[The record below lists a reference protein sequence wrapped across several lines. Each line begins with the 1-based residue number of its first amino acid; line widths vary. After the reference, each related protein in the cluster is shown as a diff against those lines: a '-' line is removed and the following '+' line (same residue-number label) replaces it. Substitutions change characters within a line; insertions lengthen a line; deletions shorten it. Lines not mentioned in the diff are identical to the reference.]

1 MGFHPKDLVLVGVGQ
16 LGTLFGE
23 GALLASRRVTPLRR
37 DSDVERCLD
46 DVQPDAPVLVT
57 TGEHDLA
64 GAIERLPRERREHV
78 ILVQNELFPSVWRG
92 LGLDEPTV
100 CVVWLSKKAG
110 RPVEIGGPTEV
121 YGRHADVVAQIHEA
135 LTLPCLVLPSQEALS
150 LALAAKFAFILGIN
164 ALGLE
169 RDITLGEWLEQ
180 DQARVLAV
188 VDDARRLA
196 EAKLR
201 LKEGFPR
208 ADGKKV
214 QRKVLDAMTLLSTYP
229 AKGRTAKARL
239 ERARE
244 DAKVLGLEL
253 PNLLGG

>member
-57 TGEHDLA
+57 TGEKDLP
-64 GAIERLPRERREHV
+64 GALERLPRERRAHV
-78 ILVQNELFPSVWRG
+78 VLVQNELFPSVWRG
-92 LGLDEPTV
+92 LGLEDPTV
-100 CVVWLSKKAG
+100 AVVWLSKKPG

-121 YGRHADVVAQIHEA
+121 YGKHADVVAQIHEA

-150 LALAAKFAFILGIN
+150 LALVAKFAFILGIN

-169 RDITLGEWLEQ
+169 HDRTLGEWLEQ
-180 DQARVLAV
+180 DQTRVLAV
-188 VDDARRLA
+188 LDDARRLA
-196 EAKLR
+196 EGKL
-201 LKEGFPR
+201 GHTT
-208 ADGKKV
+208 DGKKV

-229 AKGRTAKARL
+229 AKGRTANERL
-239 ERARE
+239 ERARD
-244 DAKVLGLEL
+244 DAKQLGLKL

>member
-23 GALLASRRVTPLRR
+23 GALAAGRRVTPLRR

-46 DVQPDAPVLVT
+46 DVPLGSPVLIT
-57 TGEHDLA
+57 TGEKDLPGALA
-64 GAIERLPRERREHV
+64 GLPKDRWPDV
-78 ILVQNELFPSVWRG
+78 ILVQNELFPSTWRG

-100 CVVWLSKKAG
+100 SVVWLSKKPG

-121 YGRHADVVAQIHEA
+121 YGKHAQVMAQIHEA
-135 LTLPCLVLPSQEALS
+135 LSLPCTMLPSSDALG
-150 LALAAKFAFILGIN
+150 LALVAKYAFILAIN

-169 RDITLGEWLEQ
+169 QDITLGDWLER

-196 EAKLR
+196 EGKLGHSTDPKR
-201 LKEGFPR
+201 
-208 ADGKKV
+208 V
-214 QRKVLDAMTLLSTYP
+214 QRKVFDAMTLLSTYP
-229 AKGRTAKARL
+229 AKGRTAAERL

-244 DAKVLGLEL
+244 DAAALGLKL
-253 PNLLGG
+253 PALLRG